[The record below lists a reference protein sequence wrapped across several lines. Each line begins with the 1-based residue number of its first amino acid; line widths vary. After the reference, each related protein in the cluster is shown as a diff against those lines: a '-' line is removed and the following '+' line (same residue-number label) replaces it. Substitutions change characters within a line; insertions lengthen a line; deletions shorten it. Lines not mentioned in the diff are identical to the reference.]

1 MSMPPETTRYERG
14 LAKAAE
20 LGGQADQRDVDA
32 VGELG
37 RYLVEFVFGDIYS
50 RPGLSVREREVI
62 TVAVLT
68 ALGGRDLQLGVHMKA
83 ALHLGVSAKE
93 LEEIVLQTVP
103 YAGFPT
109 AINAMM
115 VLSRINSEAAKKE

>member
-1 MSMPPETTRYERG
+1 MSMPPERTRMSVESRESG
-14 LAKAAE
+14 RTWS
-20 LGGQADQRDVDA
+20 QADQRDVDA

-93 LEEIVLQTVP
+93 LEEIVLKP
-103 YAGFPT
+103 YPT
-109 AINAMM
+109 QDSPQ
-115 VLSRINSEAAKKE
+115 LSTR